1 MGKTLYSFMMHDQ
14 VVAALDREAHL
25 RGVSRSELANQILAE
40 HLSVSTPEMQ
50 IRSIFS
56 QMEDCLRFSDLIP
69 TLLPN
74 RRTMALKSALAY
86 KYRPTLKYE
95 VELYRANG
103 AQIGV
108 LNVTYRTQV
117 RELSIAIM
125 EFCRLWQRIEERAG
139 VVAEYALEEGR
150 FLRTIPQYNAKSE
163 ALGAALAA
171 YVRLFD
177 TQLKAFLAGE
187 ADERSIASAYH
198 RAMAE

>member
-25 RGVSRSELANQILAE
+25 RGVSRSELVNQILAE

-74 RRTMALKSALAY
+74 RRTMAFKSALAY

-139 VVAEYALEEGR
+139 VAAEYALEEGR